1 MACLSSS
8 VSASSLAVLSVVP
21 FWVFCAAPY
30 LDAVDTA
37 VPENKYTQEAD
48 SPKCSTPMPK
58 VVIGVPRV
66 LKVFAWVFLYKF
78 HKKIGL
84 GQKKSQEMLAG
95 KIASTDI

>member
-37 VPENKYTQEAD
+37 VPENKYNY
-48 SPKCSTPMPK
+48 KIK
-58 VVIGVPRV
+58 GVGIGQGVTS
-66 LKVFAWVFLYKF
+66 
-78 HKKIGL
+78 GL
-84 GQKKSQEMLAG
+84 HMVAIE
-95 KIASTDI
+95 D